1 MAGLDRALGDALD
14 VGVAPGSPEANQ
26 LVERHRAV
34 FASYFPLTR
43 QMQVCLGR
51 RFEADPAFAAHY
63 DGIRAGLAS
72 WFRRIID
79 ASARAHGID
88 PDTTTWQ

>member
-1 MAGLDRALGDALD
+1 VSYRNAFEMSPVPAPGPDAVPPEPFRGSYGMPALGDALD
-14 VGVAPGSPEANQ
+14 AVVAPGSPEANQ

-51 RFEADPAFAAHY
+51 RFAADPAFAAH
-63 DGIRAGLAS
+63 
-72 WFRRIID
+72 
-79 ASARAHGID
+79 
-88 PDTTTWQ
+88 

>member
-1 MAGLDRALGDALD
+1 MVGLDRALGDALD
-14 VGVAPGSPEANQ
+14 AGVAPGSPEANQ
-26 LVERHRAV
+26 LAERHRAV
-34 FASYFPLTR
+34 FASYFHLTR
-43 QMQVCLGR
+43 QMQVCLRR
-51 RFEADPAFAAHY
+51 RFEADPALAAYY

-88 PDTTTWQ
+88 PDTTAWQ